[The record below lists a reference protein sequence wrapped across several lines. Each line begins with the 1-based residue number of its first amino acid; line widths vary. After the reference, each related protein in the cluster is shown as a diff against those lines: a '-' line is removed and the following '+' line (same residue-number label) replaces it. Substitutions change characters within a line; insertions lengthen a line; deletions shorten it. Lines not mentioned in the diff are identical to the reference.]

1 MQLLQLLLNRQSL
14 FKTLLP
20 NLLELLHLHLHL
32 EYHRSVIKFQLKML
46 VLLLFQLGILL
57 QTLSIT
63 LLIFKTLIQ
72 VSLLQLAFYL
82 QTKISQ
88 LIIQQIMLIMQFT
101 PLLTLKIVWYQLEDM
116 FKSISLL
123 ISNSIMPLSCK
134 KGLAQL
140 PFAH

>member
-1 MQLLQLLLNRQSL
+1 MQQLQLLLNRQSL

-32 EYHRSVIKFQLKML
+32 EYHRSAIKFQLKML

-72 VSLLQLAFYL
+72 VSLLLLAFYL

-88 LIIQQIMLIMQFT
+88 LIIQQIMHIMQFT

-116 FKSISLL
+116 FK
-123 ISNSIMPLSCK
+123 
-134 KGLAQL
+134 
-140 PFAH
+140 